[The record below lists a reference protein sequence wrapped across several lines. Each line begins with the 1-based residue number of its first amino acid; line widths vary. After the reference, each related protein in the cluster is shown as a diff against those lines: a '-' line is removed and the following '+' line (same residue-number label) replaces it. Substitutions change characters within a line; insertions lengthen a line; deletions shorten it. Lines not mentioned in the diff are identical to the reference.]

1 MTLGAGKT
9 NLFRFGFRSF
19 LGRKFALGGATNFL
33 VLEGIETQDI
43 VSALE
48 RHGTRYGYPAEV
60 YVDYGSQ
67 LAALD
72 QSKVILR
79 DANTFLYNSRGT
91 TVTVSCPKAHESR
104 GKVKRKI

>member
-1 MTLGAGKT
+1 MIVCILT
-9 NLFRFGFRSF
+9 
-19 LGRKFALGGATNFL
+19 GATNIL

-60 YVDYGSQ
+60 FVDSGSQ
-67 LAALD
+67 LGAID
-72 QSKVILR
+72 QAEATLR

-91 TVTVSCPKAHESR
+91 IVTVSCPKAHESR
-104 GKVKRKI
+104 GKVEST